1 MVLIEAGLV
10 YNKTS
15 PLFIVSWSSSGTN
28 SQNLITPP
36 IVIEEPVEELP
47 LDADEGLIEEVK
59 TATVNP
65 AYKGFGS

>member
-1 MVLIEAGLV
+1 MVIIWDKPPEPNYA
-10 YNKTS
+10 
-15 PLFIVSWSSSGTN
+15 
-28 SQNLITPP
+28 P

-47 LDADEGLIEEVK
+47 LDEEEELVEEVK

>member
-1 MVLIEAGLV
+1 LRQGWLIIRL
-10 YNKTS
+10 S
-15 PLFIVSWSSSGTN
+15 PLFICVMVIIWDKQPEPN
-28 SQNLITPP
+28 YAP

-47 LDADEGLIEEVK
+47 LDEEEELVEEVK